1 MDKSIRK
8 IIIILVFIVLMPAL
22 FFAVYEINSL
32 TSNEQ
37 MIEQIY
43 NNQVES
49 ILYSVNQF
57 SEDIINSWRS
67 RLKAASENKDRK
79 HITTE
84 INRFL
89 QQNNSVRFIFFG
101 DSTERKAIFTLSDSS
116 SIRTNKLV
124 RELFAQN
131 KNKITRLFNYTREGY
146 FKIEPLPL
154 DHSDLSVVI
163 FVIESAEGEELVGLG
178 MDPLQFIKQVL
189 PPKIRSVSQDEFII
203 SVFGKNSRQN
213 IYSSEPVNL
222 TNIQNERPIWL
233 FPDYLLGIVL
243 KGGTIQSLVKSRAE
257 TNLVLLLLLIVI
269 LLVGVW
275 IIFRNVKK
283 EVALAKIKSDFVSN
297 VSHELR
303 TPLALISMFAET
315 LEMGRVKTE
324 EKKKEYYSIISHEA
338 NRLSKIVNRILNFSQ
353 AEAGKR
359 KFSFAK
365 VQLNEIVESVVN
377 TYSFHLQNKGF
388 KFISQPDETIPL
400 IYADK
405 DAVSEAIINLI
416 DNAVK
421 YSQDKKEVELSTG
434 MIGDLIYIKVKDQ
447 GVGISEKDQKR
458 IFDKF
463 FRVAGDNIHNT
474 KGTGLGL
481 SLVKQIVEA
490 HKGEI
495 TLHST
500 PGKGSSFILKFKQY
514 E

>member
-8 IIIILVFIVLMPAL
+8 IIIVLVFIVLMPAL

-37 MIEQIY
+37 MIERIY

-67 RLKAASENKDRK
+67 RLKAVWENKNRTP
-79 HITTE
+79 ITGE
-84 INRFL
+84 IKRFL
-89 QQNNSVRFIFFG
+89 QQNNSVSFIFYG
-101 DSTERKAIFTLSDSS
+101 DSTGSKSLFTSSDSG
-116 SIRTNKLV
+116 TNKINKSVLA
-124 RELFAQN
+124 LFSKNRN
-131 KNKITRLFNYTREGY
+131 KVDRLFNYTREGY

-154 DHSDLSVVI
+154 DDDSLSVVVFI
-163 FVIESAEGEELVGLG
+163 VETAEGKELVGLG
-178 MDPLQFIKQVL
+178 MDPVQFINQVL
-189 PPKIRSVSQDEFII
+189 PPKIRSVSQGEFII
-203 SVFGKNSRQN
+203 SVFDKTNGKN
-213 IYSSEPVNL
+213 IFSSEPVDL
-222 TNIQNERPIWL
+222 TNIQNERPLWL

-243 KGGTIQSLVKSRAE
+243 KGGTIQSLVKDRAE
-257 TNLVLLLLLIVI
+257 TNLILLLLLIVV
-269 LLVGVW
+269 LFAGVW
-275 IIFRNVKK
+275 IVFRNVRK

-324 EKKKEYYSIISHEA
+324 EKKKEYYTIISHEA

-359 KFSFAK
+359 KYSFAK
-365 VQLNEIVESVVN
+365 EQLNEIVESVFS
-377 TYSFHLQNKGF
+377 TYNFHLQNKGF
-388 KFISQPDETIPL
+388 KFVSQPDETIPL

-421 YSQDKKEVELSTG
+421 YSQDFKEVELSTG
-434 MIGDLIYIKVKDQ
+434 MIGELVYIKVKDH
-447 GVGISEKDQKR
+447 GIGISEKDQKR

-463 FRVAGDNIHNT
+463 YRVAGDNIHNT

-490 HKGEI
+490 HNGEI

>member
-8 IIIILVFIVLMPAL
+8 IIIVLVFIVLMPAL

-37 MIEQIY
+37 MIERIY

-49 ILYSVNQF
+49 ILFSVNQF

-67 RLKAASENKDRK
+67 RLKAILENKNRTPVK
-79 HITTE
+79 GE
-84 INRFL
+84 IKRFL
-89 QQNNSVRFIFFG
+89 QQNNSISFIFYG
-101 DSTERKAIFTLSDSS
+101 DSSGSKSLFTASDSS
-116 SIRTNKLV
+116 IDKINKSIRD
-124 RELFAQN
+124 LFIQN
-131 KNKITRLFNYTREGY
+131 RTKIDRLYGYTREGY
-146 FKIEPLPL
+146 FKIEPLTL
-154 DHSDLSVVI
+154 GRGGLSVVVFI
-163 FVIESAEGEELVGLG
+163 IETAEGSELVGLG
-178 MDPLQFIKQVL
+178 MDPIQFIKLVL

-203 SVFGKNSRQN
+203 SVFDKPNRNN
-213 IYSSEPVNL
+213 IFSSEPVNL
-222 TNIQNERPIWL
+222 TNIQNERPLWL
-233 FPDYLLGIVL
+233 FPDYLLAIVL
-243 KGGTIQSLVKSRAE
+243 KGGTIQSLVKERTE

-275 IIFRNVKK
+275 IIFRNVRK

-324 EKKKEYYSIISHEA
+324 EKKKEYYTIISHET

-359 KFSFAK
+359 NYNFAK
-365 VQLNEIVESVVN
+365 VQLNEIVESVFT
-377 TYSFHLQNKGF
+377 TYNYHLQTKGF
-388 KFISQPDETIPL
+388 KFVSHPDETIPA
-400 IYADK
+400 IFADK

-421 YSQDKKEVELSTG
+421 YSLDIKEVELSTG
-434 MIGDLIYIKVKDQ
+434 MIGDFVYVKVKDR
-447 GVGISEKDQKR
+447 GMGISEKDQKR

-463 FRVAGDNIHNT
+463 YRVAGDNIHNT

-481 SLVKQIVEA
+481 SLIKQILDA

-500 PGKGSSFILKFKQY
+500 PGKGSSFILKFKQC

>member
-57 SEDIINSWRS
+57 SEDIVNSWRS
-67 RLKAASENKDRK
+67 RLKAINENKK
-79 HITTE
+79 PTQITSE

-101 DSTERKAIFTLSDSS
+101 DSTGSKSIFTLSDSS
-116 SIRTNKLV
+116 TIITNKLV
-124 RELFAQN
+124 QDLFAQN
-131 KNKITRLFNYTREGY
+131 QNKINRLFNYTREGY

-154 DHSDLSVVI
+154 NHSDLSVVI
-163 FVIESAEGEELVGLG
+163 FIIETAKGEELVGLG

-203 SVFGKNSRQN
+203 SVFGKNNRQN

-365 VQLNEIVESVVN
+365 VQLNEIVESVVS

-405 DAVSEAIINLI
+405 EAVSEAIINLI

-434 MIGDLIYIKVKDQ
+434 MIGDLIYIKVKDHGI
-447 GVGISEKDQKR
+447 GVSEKDQKR

>member
-1 MDKSIRK
+1 
-8 IIIILVFIVLMPAL
+8 MPAL

-37 MIEQIY
+37 MIERIY

-57 SEDIINSWRS
+57 SEDILNSWRS
-67 RLKAASENKDRK
+67 RLKAVWENKNQSRAD
-79 HITTE
+79 IE
-84 INRFL
+84 IKKFML
-89 QQNNSVRFIFFG
+89 QNNSVGFVFYG
-101 DSTERKAIFTLSDSS
+101 DSCGSKSLFVSSDASS
-116 SIRTNKLV
+116 NKLNKSIRD
-124 RELFAQN
+124 LFSN
-131 KNKITRLFNYTREGY
+131 NRSKIDRLYSYAREGY
-146 FKIEPLPL
+146 FKIEPLPF
-154 DHSDLSVVI
+154 DNGDMSVVI
-163 FVIESAEGEELVGLG
+163 FIIETTEGQKLVGLG
-178 MDPLQFIKQVL
+178 IDPQQFIKHVL

-203 SVFGKNSRQN
+203 SVFGKIIRQN
-213 IYSSEPVNL
+213 VYSTEQVDL
-222 TNIQNERPIWL
+222 AKIQNERPLWL
-233 FPDYLLGIVL
+233 FPDYLLGIAL

-257 TNLVLLLLLIVI
+257 TNLVLLLLLIII
-269 LLVGVW
+269 LLIGVW
-275 IIFRNVKK
+275 IIFRNVRK

-338 NRLSKIVNRILNFSQ
+338 TRLSKIVNRILNFSQ

-359 KFSFAK
+359 KYSFAK
-365 VQLNEIVESVVN
+365 VQLNEIVDDVVG

-388 KFISQPDETIPL
+388 KFISQPDESIPL

-405 DAVSEAIINLI
+405 EAVSEAIINLI

-434 MIGDLIYIKVKDQ
+434 MIGEFVYIKVKDC
-447 GVGISEKDQKR
+447 GIGISDNDQKR

-463 FRVAGDNIHNT
+463 YRVAGDNIHNT

-481 SLVKQIVEA
+481 SLVKQIIEA

-495 TLHST
+495 TLHSA
-500 PGKGSSFILKFKQY
+500 PGRGSSFILKFKQCK
-514 E
+514 

>member
-101 DSTERKAIFTLSDSS
+101 DSTESKAIFTLSDSS

>member
-1 MDKSIRK
+1 
-8 IIIILVFIVLMPAL
+8 MPAL

-37 MIEQIY
+37 IIERIY

-49 ILYSVNQF
+49 ILFSVNQF

-67 RLKAASENKDRK
+67 HLKTIWENKNRMQIKTD
-79 HITTE
+79 
-84 INRFL
+84 INKFMH
-89 QQNNSVRFIFFG
+89 QNNSVNFIFYG
-101 DSTERKAIFTLSDSS
+101 DSTGSNFLFASSDSLAS
-116 SIRTNKLV
+116 KLSHSI
-124 RELFAQN
+124 RELFSKN
-131 KNKITRLFNYTREGY
+131 KNKIDRLFSYAGEGY

-154 DHSDLSVVI
+154 GEGDISVVI
-163 FVIESAEGEELVGLG
+163 FIVETTEGQKLVGLG
-178 MDPLQFIKQVL
+178 IDPLQFIKHVL

-203 SVFGKNSRQN
+203 SVFGKIIRQN
-213 IYSSEPVNL
+213 IYSSEQVDL
-222 TNIQNERPIWL
+222 VNIQNERPLWL

-243 KGGTIQSLVKSRAE
+243 KGGTIQSLVKGRAE
-257 TNLVLLLLLIVI
+257 TNLVLLLLLIII
-269 LLVGVW
+269 LLIGVW
-275 IIFRNVKK
+275 IIFRNVRK

-303 TPLALISMFAET
+303 TPLALITMFAET
-315 LEMGRVKTE
+315 LEMGRVKTD
-324 EKKKEYYSIISHEA
+324 EKKKEYYTIISNEA
-338 NRLSKIVNRILNFSQ
+338 TRLSKIVNRILNFSQ

-359 KFSFAK
+359 KYSFAK
-365 VQLNEIVESVVN
+365 VQLNEIVESVFA

-388 KFISQPDETIPL
+388 KFISQPDESIPF

-405 DAVSEAIINLI
+405 EAVSEAIINLI

-421 YSQDKKEVELSTG
+421 YSKDIKEVELSTG
-434 MIGDLIYIKVKDQ
+434 MIGEFVYIKVKDR
-447 GVGISEKDQKR
+447 GIGISDKDQKR

-463 FRVAGDNIHNT
+463 YRVTGDNIHNT

-500 PGKGSSFILKFKQY
+500 PGKGSSFILKFKQC